1 MKEESA
7 LENLFY
13 LLDEKKAENIL
24 IFNVSKASSIT
35 DYLVICT
42 GTSEIHINSL
52 VDNIMGNAKKLKA
65 KIYHL
70 EGYKVSK
77 WVSIDFGDI
86 ILHIMGE
93 NERTLYDLES
103 IWGDCDK
110 VAFPERT
117 LDDYLKYKSNI

>member
-52 VDNIMGNAKKLKA
+52 VDNIMENAKKWKA

-93 NERTLYDLES
+93 DERALYDLES
-103 IWGDCDK
+103 IWGDCEK
-110 VAFPERT
+110 VVFPERR

>member
-1 MKEESA
+1 MKEEST

-24 IFNVSKASSIT
+24 IFNVSKVSSIT
-35 DYLVICT
+35 DYLVLCT
-42 GTSEIHINSL
+42 GTSEVHINSL
-52 VDNIMGNAKKLKA
+52 VENIMENVKKWKT

-93 NERTLYDLES
+93 GERALYDLES
-103 IWGDCDK
+103 IWGDCEK
-110 VAFPERT
+110 VVFPVRT
-117 LDDYLKYKSNI
+117 VSDYLKYKNNI